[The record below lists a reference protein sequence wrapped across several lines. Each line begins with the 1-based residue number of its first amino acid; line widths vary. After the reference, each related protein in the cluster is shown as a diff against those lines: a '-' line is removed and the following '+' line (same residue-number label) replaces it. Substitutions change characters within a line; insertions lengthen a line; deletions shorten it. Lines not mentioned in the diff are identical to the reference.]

1 VGKKMHKIKSK
12 NQQLGEILS
21 KNFVKF
27 SLIPILII
35 EVSLIILYFSIN
47 SYISSKNVNLLLKQA
62 LSHTQ
67 TILESEATII
77 SNKLGEVSKT
87 TAILQNLHEDII
99 SNPKNFDF
107 LDDNLQFSVAPN
119 GVFYKTNKNG
129 SSLYYSSNTK
139 ITQKEKDKAIL
150 TEAMDSSLKSAVE
163 TNSIITAAYFNTWD
177 NMNRLYPFIDN
188 VYEQYGQHINMED
201 YNFYYLADLKHNPEK
216 KPVWTNT
223 YLDPAGNGWMLSCVV
238 PIYNKDFLEGVTG
251 LDITID
257 SFVKKILDK
266 KLPYEASLFLVDED
280 GMIIAMPEKIESL
293 LGLKEL
299 KEHLYT
305 DSILKTISKPEE
317 YNILTNKSPFAEH
330 FKILIENKTKYATL
344 KINNRE
350 YLTLQEN
357 IEENKWKLMILI
369 DTKNIY
375 TSIES
380 LKNLSDNIGYLAIIF
395 LIFFYAIFFYFLL
408 KKINIFSN
416 SITKPIIDLS
426 AQTSQVSG
434 EHKDIEIIDTN
445 ISEIHQLSSNFVLM
459 IKELNERTKKL
470 YDAKISAE
478 EANKAKDDFLANMSH
493 ELKTPLNSINII
505 SEIMKK
511 NKSENLDKA
520 QVKNL
525 EIIHKC
531 GEDLLYLINNILDLS
546 KLDAKENL
554 IQNSKIYVKEY
565 MTNIYEMFYAQT
577 KAKNLKLIFKIDDNL
592 DFIFSDEIKIK
603 QIIKN
608 LLSNSLKFTKEGK
621 IYFFVE
627 DYKTDIKITIQDEG
641 IGIPQDKIEYI
652 FDRFKQLDGTRT
664 RKYGGTGL
672 GLTICKE
679 LITLLNGKINVTSQV
694 GVGTT
699 FEVMIPKNNDLVLK
713 KNIENHQ
720 KVEETNNYEINNISI
735 EEDFVFENEKNSIEK
750 ELVYVL
756 NNDPIYF
763 LNLIIELN
771 KKYIVKQVSKTEELL
786 LIDEVNF
793 KIIVDISKLK
803 NKDIKIINDLC
814 SNNLI
819 LLYED
824 IVEEELKNKASK
836 IYQKPLSK
844 DIIHSL

>member
-1 VGKKMHKIKSK
+1 VGKKMQRIKSK
-12 NQQLGEILS
+12 NQQLGKILS
-21 KNFVKF
+21 KHFVKF
-27 SLIPILII
+27 SLIPIFII
-35 EVSLIILYFSIN
+35 EVSLIILYFCIN
-47 SYISSKNVNLLLKQA
+47 SYISSKNINLLLNQA

-67 TILESEATII
+67 TILKSEATII
-77 SNKLGEVSKT
+77 SNKLEEITKT
-87 TAILQNLHEDII
+87 AVILQNLHEDII
-99 SNPKNFDF
+99 SNQKKYSF
-107 LDDNLQFSVAPN
+107 LDDKLQFSVAPN

-150 TEAMDSSLKSAVE
+150 TEAMDISLKSVVE
-163 TNSIITAAYFNTWD
+163 TNPIVTAAYFNTWD

-201 YNFYYLADLKHNPEK
+201 YNFYYLADLKHDPEK

-257 SFVKKILDK
+257 SFVKNILDK
-266 KLPYEASLFLVDED
+266 KLPYEASLFLVDET

-317 YNILTNKSPFAEH
+317 FNILTNKSPFAAH
-330 FKILIENKTKYATL
+330 FKNLIENKTKYATL
-344 KINNRE
+344 KIDNKE

-369 DTKNIY
+369 DKNNIFA
-375 TSIES
+375 SIES
-380 LKNLSDNIGYLAIIF
+380 LKKLSDNIGYLAIIF
-395 LIFFYAIFFYFLL
+395 LILFYAIFFYFLL
-408 KKINIFSN
+408 KKINIFSD

-459 IKELNERTKKL
+459 IKQLNERTKKL

-511 NKSENLDKA
+511 NRSENLDEK
-520 QVKNL
+520 QIKNL

-531 GEDLLYLINNILDLS
+531 GEDLLYLINDILDLS

-554 IQNSKIYVKEY
+554 VRNSKIDLKEY
-565 MTNIYEMFYAQT
+565 MTNIYDMFYAQT
-577 KAKNLKLIFKIDDNL
+577 KAKNLKLVFRIDDSL
-592 DFIFSDEIKIK
+592 DFIYSDEIKIK

-608 LLSNSLKFTKEGK
+608 LLSNSLKFTQEGK
-621 IYFFVE
+621 ISFLIE
-627 DYKTDIKITIQDEG
+627 DLKTNIKITVQDDG

-672 GLTICKE
+672 GLTISKE
-679 LITLLNGKINVTSQV
+679 LITLLNGKINVNSQV
-694 GVGTT
+694 GIGTT
-699 FEVMIPKNNDLVLK
+699 FEVIIPKNSYLILEKDMQDFQNNSESISEKDITI
-713 KNIENHQ
+713 NFEENLIF
-720 KVEETNNYEINNISI
+720 ETN
-735 EEDFVFENEKNSIEK
+735 EKTVEK
-750 ELVYVL
+750 QLIYIL

-771 KKYIVKQVSKTEELL
+771 KKYIVKQVAKAEQLFLIGEE
-786 LIDEVNF
+786 NF
-793 KIIVDISKLK
+793 KIIVDISKLED
-803 NKDIKIINDLC
+803 KDKKIIEDLYT
-814 SNNLI
+814 NNLI
-819 LLYED
+819 ILYEND
-824 IVEEELKNKASK
+824 IEQNLKDKASK
-836 IYQKPLSK
+836 VYQKPLTK
-844 DIIHSL
+844 DIILTI

>member
-1 VGKKMHKIKSK
+1 MQKIKSK
-12 NQQLGEILS
+12 NQQLGKILS
-21 KNFVKF
+21 KHFVKF

-77 SNKLGEVSKT
+77 SNKLGEITKT
-87 TAILQNLHEDII
+87 ATILQNLHEDII
-99 SNPKNFDF
+99 SNPKHFDF
-107 LDDNLQFSVAPN
+107 SNDNLQFSVAPN

-139 ITQKEKDKAIL
+139 ITQKEKDKATL
-150 TEAMDSSLKSAVE
+150 TEAMDTSLKSAVE
-163 TNSIITAAYFNTWD
+163 TNPIITAAYFNTWD

-201 YNFYYLADLKHNPEK
+201 YNFYYLADLKHDPEK

-257 SFVKKILDK
+257 SFVKNILDK
-266 KLPYEASLFLVDED
+266 KLPYEASLFLVDET

-317 YNILTNKSPFAEH
+317 FNILTNKSPFAAH
-330 FKILIENKTKYATL
+330 FKNLIENKTKYATL
-344 KINNRE
+344 KINNKE

-395 LIFFYAIFFYFLL
+395 LISFYVIFFYFLL
-408 KKINIFSN
+408 KKINIFSD

-426 AQTSQVSG
+426 TQTSQVSG

-459 IKELNERTKKL
+459 IKQLNERTKKL

-511 NKSENLDKA
+511 NRSKNLDEK
-520 QVKNL
+520 QIKNL

-531 GEDLLYLINNILDLS
+531 GEDLLYLINDILDLS

-554 IQNSKIYVKEY
+554 IQNSKIDLKEY
-565 MTNIYEMFYAQT
+565 MTNIYDMFYAQT
-577 KAKNLKLIFKIDDNL
+577 KEKSLKLVFKIDDSL
-592 DFIFSDEIKIK
+592 DFIYSDEIKIK

-699 FEVMIPKNNDLVLK
+699 FEVIIPKNNDLVLEE
-713 KNIENHQ
+713 NIDNHQ
-720 KVEETNNYEINNISI
+720 KVEESSNDEINNISI
-735 EEDFVFENEKNSIEK
+735 EEDFVFENDKNPIEK
-750 ELVYVL
+750 ELIYIL

-771 KKYIVKQVSKTEELL
+771 KKYIVKQVAKTEELL
-786 LIDEVNF
+786 LIGEENF

-803 NKDIKIINDLC
+803 DNDIKIIKDLY

-824 IVEEELKNKASK
+824 IIEEELRNKASR

-844 DIIHSL
+844 DIILSL

>member
-554 IQNSKIYVKEY
+554 IQNSKINVKKY

-824 IVEEELKNKASK
+824 IVDEELKNKASR

>member
-459 IKELNERTKKL
+459 IKQLNERTKKL